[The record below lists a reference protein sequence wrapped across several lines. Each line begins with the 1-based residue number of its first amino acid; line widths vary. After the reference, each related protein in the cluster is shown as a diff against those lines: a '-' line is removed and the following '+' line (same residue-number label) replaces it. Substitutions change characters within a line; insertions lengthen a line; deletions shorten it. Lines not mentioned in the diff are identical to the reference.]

1 MIDALRQWAFALVI
15 TAMAGGIATAASNSP
30 NMKKYIKFT
39 CALVALAVM
48 IAPIS
53 SLFRGLP
60 GIFNTGNIGNNN
72 ANNNAAMETAAD
84 IPGLGYEL
92 QRLIIDKSAEMLER
106 RISDIIEQK
115 TGIKPANIYIY
126 VIYGDNL
133 NNLNYHENLE
143 NLEIGIEKI
152 IVSMPEGAEA
162 DIDISGIEAYL
173 REILD
178 CEVVIE

>member
-133 NNLNYHENLE
+133 NSLE